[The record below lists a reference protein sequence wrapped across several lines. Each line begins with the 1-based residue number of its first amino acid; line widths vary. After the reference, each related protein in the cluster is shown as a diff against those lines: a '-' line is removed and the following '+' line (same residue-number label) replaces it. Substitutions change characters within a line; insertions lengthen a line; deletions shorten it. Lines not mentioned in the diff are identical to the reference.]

1 MSPAAGA
8 AFDVDV
14 DVRALPRPAG
24 RLRSRLESGELA
36 VTAELRPPRGADAD
50 AIGRRA
56 AALAGWVDAVNIT
69 DNQSSFV
76 RLSSFA
82 GSLLALAAGV
92 EPVMQLTCRD
102 RNRIALQSDLLSAAA
117 MGIPNVLLLTG
128 DHPRFGDH
136 ADAKPVF
143 DLDSVQLI
151 WTARTMREQRRLLS
165 GRALDPAP
173 QWFIG
178 AVENPFSPP
187 TGFRAARLGKK
198 VAAGAQF
205 VQTQFVF
212 DVGAFARWMSEVRDL
227 GLEQRCHVLAG
238 VGPIRSLR
246 SLEHMQRNVPGL
258 HIPDEID
265 ARLRGVPADRVEE
278 EGLRLCAELIQQ
290 IREIPGVAGVHVM
303 AIGYEEGIP
312 EILRRAGVPPRHRA
326 GGGATGAS
334 AEGGSRAR

>member
-1 MSPAAGA
+1 MIPAADA
-8 AFDVDV
+8 ATDRTLAA
-14 DVRALPRPAG
+14 RAQRRAATG
-24 RLRSRLESGELA
+24 RLRRRLEAGEFA
-36 VTAELRPPRGADAD
+36 VTAEIQPPRGPDPHG
-50 AIGRRA
+50 IERRA
-56 AALAGWVDAVNIT
+56 RSLSGWVDAVNIT

-82 GSLLALAAGV
+82 GSLVALAAGV

-165 GRALDPAP
+165 GRELDTAP
-173 QWFIG
+173 RWFIG

-198 VAAGAQF
+198 VAAGAEF

-212 DVGAFARWMSEVRDL
+212 DVEAFARWMSEVRDL
-227 GLEQRCHVLAG
+227 ELHQRCHVLAG

-246 SLEHMQRNVPGL
+246 SLEHMQHNVPGL
-258 HIPDEID
+258 NIPEAVDR
-265 ARLRGVPADRVEE
+265 RLRGVPSDLVQE
-278 EGLRLCAELIQQ
+278 EGLRLCAEIIQQ
-290 IREIPGVAGVHVM
+290 VRQIPGVAGVHVM
-303 AIGYEEGIP
+303 AVGQEEAIP
-312 EILRRAGVPPRHRA
+312 EVLDRAGVPPRVRASEGA
-326 GGGATGAS
+326 GGG
-334 AEGGSRAR
+334 GGSRAG